1 MQNYTNGDNVE
12 IVDGKLVIT
21 AELVDNNYQPGSY
34 TSARLKT
41 EGKVEYQYGRMV
53 ARIKLPAGTGVWPAF
68 WMLGSNFSS
77 VGWPFCGEMDIMEY
91 VGFQPNTTHSYV
103 HMQDGFGGGGIGNS
117 ITVETCE
124 EEFHLYGLDWTED
137 ALVFWVDEPENIVHT
152 YAPEVKT
159 PENWPFDQP
168 AFFILNLAIGG
179 SWGGQQGIDNSIFPQ
194 SMEVD
199 YVKVYQKA
207 E

>member
-21 AELVDNNYQPGSY
+21 AKLVDDNYQPGSY
-34 TSARLKT
+34 TSARLT
-41 EGKVEYQYGRMV
+41 TQGKVEYRYGRMV
-53 ARIKLPAGTGVWPAF
+53 ARLRLPAGTGVWPAF

-77 VGWPFCGEMDIMEY
+77 VGWPMCGEMDIMEY
-91 VGFQPNTTHSYV
+91 VGFQPNTTHAYV
-103 HMQDGFGGGGIGNS
+103 HMQDGFAGGGIGNS
-117 ITVETCE
+117 IIVETCE
-124 EEFHLYGLDWTED
+124 EAFHIYGLDWTED
-137 ALVFWVDEPENIVHT
+137 ALVFWVDEPENVVHT

-159 PENWPFDQP
+159 NENWPFSQP
-168 AFFILNLAIGG
+168 AFFILNLAVGG

-194 SMEVD
+194 TLEVD
-199 YVKVYQKA
+199 YVKVYQKI